1 MLSGSLLSRT
11 VLPAGVLRDP
21 LLFNGTGNRNL
32 RSPPKALSANC
43 QSRTVLLSRAML
55 SVSVLPPADLL
66 SRHLPPADHSC
77 SRMLSLPL
85 LSRDGTAVLAHL
97 HPRATAVRS
106 RVQSLPRRA
115 AVRPLQPSPDD
126 GLLQTTQVL

>member
-21 LLFNGTGNRNL
+21 LLFNG
-32 RSPPKALSANC
+32 
-43 QSRTVLLSRAML
+43 TVLLSRAML

-97 HPRATAVRS
+97 HPRAAPVRS